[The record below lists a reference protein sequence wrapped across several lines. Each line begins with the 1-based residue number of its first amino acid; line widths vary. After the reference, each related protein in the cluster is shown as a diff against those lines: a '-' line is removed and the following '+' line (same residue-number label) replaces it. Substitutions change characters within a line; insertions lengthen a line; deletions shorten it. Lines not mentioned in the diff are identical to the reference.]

1 MDSRAGKQENAGK
14 DRHSDEGRCDQHGP
28 ISENCNGSGLSM
40 HQSGEN
46 DNDSLVYRVGEGTFI
61 EEALRDV
68 TRGLSETELGQLAEE
83 LVYEPGEELPSVDE
97 RNKPHSSRMPDFC
110 SSTVVTERQNSSR
123 SSKRLTVTFNPVIKV
138 YLIPDEGSGRPWPWT
153 ELVSSVELNC
163 SKKFFVLCNSYCV
176 VICFNLCLEKIKV
189 DL

>member
-1 MDSRAGKQENAGK
+1 MDSRGGKEENAGK

-68 TRGLSETELGQLAEE
+68 TRGLSETELGPLAEE
-83 LVYEPGEELPSVDE
+83 LVYEKNYRRVTREINRIQAVCLIFAHQQLLLKDKILADLPKDS
-97 RNKPHSSRMPDFC
+97 
-110 SSTVVTERQNSSR
+110 Q
-123 SSKRLTVTFNPVIKV
+123 
-138 YLIPDEGSGRPWPWT
+138 
-153 ELVSSVELNC
+153 
-163 SKKFFVLCNSYCV
+163 
-176 VICFNLCLEKIKV
+176 
-189 DL
+189 

>member
-40 HQSGEN
+40 HQFGEN

-83 LVYEPGEELPSVDE
+83 LVYEKNYRQLMREINRIQAVCLIFAHQQLLLKDKILADLPKDS
-97 RNKPHSSRMPDFC
+97 
-110 SSTVVTERQNSSR
+110 Q
-123 SSKRLTVTFNPVIKV
+123 
-138 YLIPDEGSGRPWPWT
+138 
-153 ELVSSVELNC
+153 
-163 SKKFFVLCNSYCV
+163 
-176 VICFNLCLEKIKV
+176 
-189 DL
+189 

>member
-1 MDSRAGKQENAGK
+1 MDSRGGKEENAGK
-14 DRHSDEGRCDQHGP
+14 DRHSDEGRCGQHGS

-97 RNKPHSSRMPDFC
+97 RNKPHSSRMTDFC
-110 SSTVVTERQNSSR
+110 SSTAVTERQNSSR

-138 YLIPDEGSGRPWPWT
+138 YLIPDEDRRSEWT
-153 ELVSSVELNC
+153 TMAVDRARFERR
-163 SKKFFVLCNSYCV
+163 
-176 VICFNLCLEKIKV
+176 IK
-189 DL
+189 LFEEIFCAL

>member
-83 LVYEPGEELPSVDE
+83 LVYEKNYRQLMREINRIQAVCLIFAHQQLLLKDKILADLPKDS
-97 RNKPHSSRMPDFC
+97 
-110 SSTVVTERQNSSR
+110 Q
-123 SSKRLTVTFNPVIKV
+123 
-138 YLIPDEGSGRPWPWT
+138 
-153 ELVSSVELNC
+153 
-163 SKKFFVLCNSYCV
+163 
-176 VICFNLCLEKIKV
+176 
-189 DL
+189 

>member
-61 EEALRDV
+61 EEICGMSREDYQKRSWVSLLRNLF
-68 TRGLSETELGQLAEE
+68 TSQGKNYRQLMRDINRIQAVC
-83 LVYEPGEELPSVDE
+83 LIFAHQQLLLKNKILADLPKDS
-97 RNKPHSSRMPDFC
+97 
-110 SSTVVTERQNSSR
+110 Q
-123 SSKRLTVTFNPVIKV
+123 
-138 YLIPDEGSGRPWPWT
+138 
-153 ELVSSVELNC
+153 
-163 SKKFFVLCNSYCV
+163 
-176 VICFNLCLEKIKV
+176 
-189 DL
+189 